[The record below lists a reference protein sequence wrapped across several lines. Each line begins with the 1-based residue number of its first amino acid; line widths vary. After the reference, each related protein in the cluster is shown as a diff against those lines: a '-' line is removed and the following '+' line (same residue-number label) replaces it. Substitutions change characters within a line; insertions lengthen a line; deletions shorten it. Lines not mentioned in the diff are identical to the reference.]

1 MKKNSIITVITVV
14 FITLVMIVACVTIPL
29 TSRGGEEESVSE
41 DSPVSLSADRT
52 NILVGGCDRTS
63 GLTDVIIILS
73 IDEKSGAASLMQ
85 IPRDTYAEYT
95 TGSYKKLNGAY
106 GALGAQGLCE
116 FLSES
121 LGIRID
127 SYLIMAPD
135 ALVEIVDAL
144 GGVEIYL
151 EEPMRYSDPAQGLYI
166 SLDAGRQT
174 LDGKRAEQFIRYR
187 SGYADGDLGRLDAQ
201 KDFLCGLLAAVR
213 KNTDPITMVRLA
225 ATLVGKTDTNITPAE
240 GIRLAEAVLSFD
252 TARLSLMTAPGDAV
266 VAESSGASYYS
277 LSGRAMDEV
286 LRKYFGGSSGF
297 DPRGVYLNERYVS
310 FRAVYEGYSDYRVY
324 SVKNI
329 QSQNNY

>member
-14 FITLVMIVACVTIPL
+14 FITLVMIAACVTIPL
-29 TSRGGEEESVSE
+29 TSRRTEEESLNE

-73 IDEKSGAASLMQ
+73 IDEKSGSASLMQ

-106 GALGAQGLCE
+106 GALGAQGLCD
-116 FLSES
+116 FLSGS
-121 LGIRID
+121 LGISID
-127 SYLIMAPD
+127 RYLMMSPD

-201 KDFLCGLLAAVR
+201 KQFLCGLLASVR
-213 KNTDPITMVRLA
+213 KNTDAITMVRLA
-225 ATLVGKTDTNITPAE
+225 ATLMGKTDTNITPAE

-252 TARLSLMTAPGDAV
+252 TARLSLMTAPGEAV
-266 VAESSGASYYS
+266 VAQSSGASYYS
-277 LSGRAMDEV
+277 LSGRAMDEA
-286 LRKYFGGSSGF
+286 LLKYFGGGSGF
-297 DPRGVYLNERYVS
+297 DPQGVYLNERYEG
-310 FRAVYEGYSDYRVY
+310 FIKVYEGYSDYRVY